1 MIDVIKQQFKDDM
14 SLNAKLNLT
23 REFLQIL
30 VLKIMSDKGMFDSYA
45 FVGGTCLRILYDLR
59 RFSEDLDFSLIDHEG
74 MDIGGVHAQC
84 VKALH
89 LYGLEC
95 EANPRSLGAVEGMM
109 MKFPGLLK
117 ELGLFRMSSQK
128 LSIKWEADTNP
139 PGGWQSTH
147 TMVNKHFMF
156 DVGHY
161 DLPSLFAGKL
171 HACFYRTYTK
181 GRDWY
186 DFLWYL
192 SKRIK
197 PNFTML
203 NTAIIQTQKEAS
215 NIDEHNF
222 KDHLLKRVEQ
232 IDFEAAKKDVDRFL
246 EDKGA
251 LRVFDKDK
259 IREMIKNYG
268 T

>member
-1 MIDVIKQQFKDDM
+1 MIDVIKQQFKDEM
-14 SLNAKLNLT
+14 PLNEKINLT

-30 VLKIMSDKGMFDSYA
+30 ILKIMNDKKMFDSYA

-59 RFSEDLDFSLIDHEG
+59 RFSEDLDFSLIAKEG
-74 MDIGGVHAQC
+74 MEIGQVHAQC
-84 VKALH
+84 LKALR

-95 EANPRSLGAVEGMM
+95 EAKPRSVGAVAGMM

-117 ELGLFRMSSQK
+117 ELGLSPLSGQK
-128 LSIKWEADTNP
+128 LSIKWESDTNP
-139 PGGWQSTH
+139 PGGWLSTN
-147 TMVNKHFMF
+147 TIVNKHFMF
-156 DVGHY
+156 NVAHY

-192 SKRIK
+192 SKKIK

-203 NTAIIQTQKEAS
+203 NNAITQTQKKES
-215 NIDEHNF
+215 CINEDNF
-222 KDHLLKRVEQ
+222 KDHLLEHVEK
-232 IDFEAAKKDVDRFL
+232 IDFEVVKKDVERFL
-246 EDKGA
+246 EDKDA
-251 LRVFDKDK
+251 LNVFDKEK
-259 IREMIKNYG
+259 IRDTIEGIL
-268 T
+268 